1 MPSAKTTPTAK
12 TTPKATAT
20 PKAKATRASKPPKVV
35 EPDDLV
41 RETAGSYVSGDARFE
56 VRQSDAN
63 WYLVDREQTNE
74 FGQELIHGPFSSMKA
89 AKAQMAGARDIK
101 PLLRST
107 PRPKP
112 TTQPKPP
119 PKPKQTWLDK
129 LSRDEATNVRKLIR
143 ALESQG
149 VSDAESLVRKDRES
163 LAPAIAQE
171 LLDRRIAALIDDL
184 PDKEH
189 AAAKKLIARLAEV
202 LSDSGAM
209 PDPLPGWALFET
221 GPGREPT
228 KRRVRTK
235 G

>member
-1 MPSAKTTPTAK
+1 MPTAK
-12 TTPKATAT
+12 PTTKTSAT
-20 PKAKATRASKPPKVV
+20 PKSSAKKAPKVV

-41 RETAGSYVSGDARFE
+41 RETAGSYLSGDSRFE

-89 AKAQMAGARDIK
+89 AKAQIAGARDIK

-119 PKPKQTWLDK
+119 EKPKETWIDK
-129 LSRDEATNVRKLIR
+129 LPRDEAAQVRKQIR

-149 VSDAESLVRKDRES
+149 VTDAESLARKDRES

-171 LLDRRIAALIDDL
+171 LLDRRLAAAIEDL
-184 PDKEH
+184 PEKERG
-189 AAAKKLIARLAEV
+189 AARKVVDRLAEI

-228 KRRVRTK
+228 KRRVRLRT
-235 G
+235 

>member
-1 MPSAKTTPTAK
+1 MPAS
-12 TTPKATAT
+12 
-20 PKAKATRASKPPKVV
+20 KAKEPTKPR

-41 RETAGSYVSGDARFE
+41 RQTAGSYVSGDSRFE

-89 AKAQMAGARDIK
+89 AKAQIAGARDIK

-112 TTQPKPP
+112 TAQPKPP
-119 PKPKQTWLDK
+119 AKPKETWIDK
-129 LSRDEATNVRKLIR
+129 LPRDEAAQVRKQIR

-149 VSDAESLVRKDRES
+149 ITDAESLARKDRES

-171 LLDRRIAALIDDL
+171 LLDRRLASAIEDL
-184 PDKEH
+184 PEKERG
-189 AAAKKLIARLAEV
+189 AARKVVDRLAEI

-228 KRRVRTK
+228 KRRVRLRT
-235 G
+235 

>member
-1 MPSAKTTPTAK
+1 MPSAKPTSDKPMAAK
-12 TTPKATAT
+12 KP
-20 PKAKATRASKPPKVV
+20 AKPAKQV
-35 EPDDLV
+35 EADDLV
-41 RETAGSYVSGDARFE
+41 RETAGSYVSGDSRFE

-89 AKAQMAGARDIK
+89 AKAQMPGARDIK

-119 PKPKQTWLDK
+119 PKPQQTWIDK
-129 LSRDEATNVRKLIR
+129 LPRDEATHVRKQIR

-171 LLDRRIAALIDDL
+171 LLDHRMAALVDDL
-184 PDKEH
+184 P
-189 AAAKKLIARLAEV
+189 AKDRPTAQKLIAWLAEAM
-202 LSDSGAM
+202 SDSGAM

-228 KRRVRTK
+228 KRRVRLK